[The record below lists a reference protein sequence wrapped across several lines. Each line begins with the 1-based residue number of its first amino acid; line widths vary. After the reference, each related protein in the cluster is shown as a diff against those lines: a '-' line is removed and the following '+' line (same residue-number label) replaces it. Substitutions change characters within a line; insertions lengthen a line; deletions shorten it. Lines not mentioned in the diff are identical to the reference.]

1 MDNDALI
8 FSWTGTESGI
18 QAAKQGY
25 DVIMC
30 PAQICYFDMA
40 HTSDINDWGA
50 RWANPISIT
59 DILSWDPLEDAL
71 KLLFPRMAAL
81 ASVAWGTAYQYPAR

>member
-1 MDNDALI
+1 
-8 FSWTGTESGI
+8 
-18 QAAKQGY
+18 
-25 DVIMC
+25 MC

-59 DILSWDPLEDAL
+59 DILSWDPLESVETHLHNKIVGIQGTFWSEFTTRDQDAL